1 MEEEF
6 TENGG
11 GIIKFWLEI
20 SKEEQ
25 LKRFQQRVAD
35 PLKIWKIT
43 EEDWRNRE
51 KWDLYTRAID
61 DMISYTNTTYAPWT
75 VIPSD
80 DKWYARVKTMKT
92 LVDYGQSLF

>member
-6 TENGG
+6 TEHGG

-20 SKEEQ
+20 SKDEQ

-61 DMISYTNTTYAPWT
+61 DMISYTNTESAPWT

-92 LVDYGQSLF
+92 LVDYGGSLF

>member
-1 MEEEF
+1 MAEVSLSS
-6 TENGG
+6 GLKS
-11 GIIKFWLEI
+11 IKM
-20 SKEEQ
+20 SR

-61 DMISYTNTTYAPWT
+61 DMLSYTNTDYAPWT

-92 LVDYGQSLF
+92 LVDYGQSIF